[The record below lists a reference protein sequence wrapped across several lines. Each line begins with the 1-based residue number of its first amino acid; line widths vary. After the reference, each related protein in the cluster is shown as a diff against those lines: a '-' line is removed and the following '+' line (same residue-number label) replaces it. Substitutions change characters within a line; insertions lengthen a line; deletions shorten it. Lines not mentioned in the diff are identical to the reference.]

1 MHRAVENA
9 VSTDVVTTGSGRIEV
24 VAGLLAIAIFSALSL
39 TLAVKSTA
47 FLEGDACTHYIY
59 ARAVFSEPYYLVNVW
74 GRPFATALY
83 AVPAHFGGRF
93 AVRVTSLITAVVI
106 ALLSQSIARGQGW
119 RWPVL
124 ALIFTLAQP
133 LVFLHSFS
141 ELTELPFALL
151 MAMGFWAYQR
161 RRFFLMAL
169 IVGITPLS
177 RPEGFAFVALA
188 VIALLAH
195 RRWWWLIVLVA
206 PVVLWDYTGWVMYGS
221 VKHWWHWLAENWPYE
236 KHSIYTPGSLWHFV
250 QMLPAITSPF
260 IFPATVFG
268 IALCIAAC
276 GLANPIALLRKSSAE
291 FSRSRA
297 SLIREA
303 ASGGNAFNSHRRRC
317 DVLIAFLPLAVL
329 AGHSLLYWRGAM
341 SSNGE
346 VRYMLVVAPF
356 WALLSARGWSW
367 FFDKCDWKHPL
378 AFAAFAAIL
387 PVGVNRMYQVLPV
400 VTMPDWVEA
409 KEIAEWYQAR
419 PVSKEYPYLASSH
432 PALLYWLDMSPTDP
446 RRKEWRKDI
455 IDSSPPPP
463 GTVLIWDRIGAL
475 FNSDS
480 SRTISLDE
488 LRAAGWMPMDPLDVP
503 VNGGQGEWHFFQSA
517 PLKPADPPPPGKQTH

>member
-1 MHRAVENA
+1 MHRSVESSISTTVTKPESRSAEITAAV
-9 VSTDVVTTGSGRIEV
+9 
-24 VAGLLAIAIFSALSL
+24 LAIVVFSTLSL
-39 TLAVKSTA
+39 ILAVKSTA

-59 ARAVFSEPYYLVNVW
+59 ARAVFAEPYYLVNVW

-83 AVPAHFGGRF
+83 AVPAHFGGRL
-93 AVRVTSLITAVVI
+93 AVRVTSLAVALVI
-106 ALLSQSIARGQGW
+106 ALISRSIAREQRW

-161 RRFFLMAL
+161 RQFFLMAI
-169 IVGITPLS
+169 IVGTAPLS
-177 RPEGFAFVALA
+177 RPEGFAFAALA
-188 VIALLAH
+188 GIALLAH
-195 RRWWWLIVLVA
+195 RRGWSLIILAA
-206 PVVLWDYTGWVMYGS
+206 PVVLWDYTGWRMYGEPG
-221 VKHWWHWLAENWPYE
+221 HWWHWLAANWPYE
-236 KHSIYTPGSLWHFV
+236 KHSIYTPGSLMHFIE
-250 QMLPAITSPF
+250 MLPAVVSPF
-260 IFPATVFG
+260 IFPATVLG

-276 GLANPIALLRKSSAE
+276 DN
-291 FSRSRA
+291 FFT
-297 SLIREA
+297 
-303 ASGGNAFNSHRRRC
+303 NHRRRC
-317 DVLIAFLPLAVL
+317 DVLIALLPLAVL
-329 AGHSLLYWRGAM
+329 TGHSLLYWRGAM

-367 FFDKCDWKHPL
+367 IFNTCNWKHPL
-378 AFAAFAAIL
+378 VFAAFAAIL

-409 KEIAEWYQAR
+409 KQIADWYQKL
-419 PVSKEYPYLASSH
+419 PQSKQYPYLASSH

-463 GTVLIWDRIGAL
+463 GTILIWDRIGAL

-488 LRAAGWMPMDPLDVP
+488 LRAAGWRPMDPLDVP
-503 VNGGQGEWHFFQSA
+503 VNGGQGEWHFFKSA
-517 PLKPADPPPPGKQTH
+517 PLPDNAR